1 MISIAD
7 LAMNYGKKT
16 LFEKS
21 SITFDP
27 GKSYGLVGANGSGKS
42 TFLRLIAGEEKPSS
56 GTISIPHDLKL
67 GILRQDHFQFES
79 TRVIDVVLLGRPNLC
94 EALGEKEKIIESKNL
109 DSETGHRLAQLEET
123 IAEEDGYV
131 AEPFAAELL
140 SGLGIVVGYHN
151 GPMNALSGGFKLRVL
166 LAQLLFQH
174 PDVLLLDEPTNHLD
188 IVSIRWLENYLCT
201 NYDGT
206 LIFISHDRNFLN
218 SVAAHIVDID
228 YEKLRLYTGNY
239 EQFLEAK
246 ALAEI
251 QKLKEIES
259 YERKTAEMQAFVD
272 RFRAKAT
279 KARQAQSRVKQLD
292 KMEVTEVKRSS
303 RISPDLRFEQSRP
316 SGRTVLTVKNV
327 SKKFADTE
335 VLKNISFEIQRGEK
349 VAIIG
354 PNGIGKSTLLKI
366 ILDQLSAD
374 IGIHKW
380 GYETQTSYF
389 AQDHHEQLSGKISAY
404 DWLYAAASHEPIGAI
419 RGLLGRVLLSG
430 DEALK
435 PVFALS
441 GGESARLLFAR
452 IMLEKRNVLILD
464 EPTNHM
470 DLEGVAALG
479 DALKAFEGTVLVV
492 SHYRHFVSKVAT
504 HILELAPDGVRDFSG
519 SYQEYLDKFGDDY
532 LCRDLPISTTYRQTK
547 VKNSPPQELSYDERK
562 KLLREISRLKKQSTR
577 FETLVEET
585 EQKIFAIEA
594 KFGVVDF
601 YRHTTPEEVQKLQI
615 KKNELS
621 DELSGHLR
629 QWETS
634 SQDLEIAQA
643 RFGS

>member
-1 MISIAD
+1 MISISD

-42 TFLRLIAGEEKPSS
+42 TLLRLIAGEEKPSS

-109 DSETGHRLAQLEET
+109 DSETGHRLAKLEET

-201 NYDGT
+201 KYDGT

-218 SVAAHIVDID
+218 SVAAYIVDID
-228 YEKLRLYTGNY
+228 YEDLRLYVGNY
-239 EQFLEAK
+239 EQFLQAK

-292 KMEVTEVKRSS
+292 KMEVPEIKRSS

-335 VLKNISFEIQRGEK
+335 VLKNISFEIHRGEK

-374 IGIHKW
+374 AGNHKW
-380 GYETQTSYF
+380 GYETQISYF
-389 AQDHHEQLSGKISAY
+389 AQDHHEQLSEKISAY
-404 DWLYAAASHEPIGAI
+404 DWLYATASHEPIGAI

-435 PVFALS
+435 PVLALS

-452 IMLEKRNVLILD
+452 IMLEKRNVLVLD

-479 DALKAFEGTVLVV
+479 DALKAFEGTVMVV
-492 SHYRHFVSKVAT
+492 SHYRHFVAEVAT

-532 LCRDLPISTTYRQTK
+532 LCRDLPISKARWQTK
-547 VKNSPPQELSYDERK
+547 VKNSPSQELNYDERK

-585 EQKIFAIEA
+585 EQKILAIEA
-594 KFGVVDF
+594 KFGVEDF
-601 YRHTTPEEVQKLQI
+601 FRFTTPAEVQKLQI
-615 KKNELS
+615 KKHELS
-621 DELSGHLR
+621 DELSGYLR
-629 QWETS
+629 EWETS
-634 SQDLEIAQA
+634 SKDLEIAQA
-643 RFGS
+643 RFSS